1 MQSKQDHGQRFVLGD
16 WGTSRLRLSLVEN
29 GIVADSR
36 EGPGIGVLTGTV
48 AATLTATIAPWLDT
62 GKELEVLLSGMVGS
76 RNGLLE
82 VPYATAPVDIS
93 TWSKS
98 SAHTQLRGMN
108 ITIATGLRTGEQEGA
123 PDVMRGEETQI
134 FGAMQID
141 ATLATGSHLLVL
153 PGTHCKWVFVN
164 DGAITRFRTAL
175 TGEVY
180 ALLRE
185 HSTLLRA
192 GKLDGDIT
200 ADTAVGFD
208 AGMKRST
215 HLTEGLLAALFETR
229 TAQLLD
235 QRSRAW
241 GSGFLSALLIGYE
254 VAALSPTYS
263 AAGGVSIIGDQ
274 ALAAN
279 YARLFTSRGT
289 PVRLLNGT
297 DCAMAGLRWLRR
309 YSKEN

>member
-1 MQSKQDHGQRFVLGD
+1 MQSSPGTQRFVLGD
-16 WGTSRLRLSLVEN
+16 WGTSRLRLFLLEN
-29 GIVADSR
+29 DVVTDTR

-48 AATLTATIAPWLDT
+48 AATLTTTIAPWLDADQP
-62 GKELEVLLSGMVGS
+62 LEVLLSGMVGS

-93 TWSKS
+93 TWGQ
-98 SAHTQLRGMN
+98 AAARTQLHGMN
-108 ITIATGLRTGEQEGA
+108 ITIATGLRTGEQDGA
-123 PDVMRGEETQI
+123 ADVMRGEETQI

-141 ATLATGSHLLVL
+141 ASLATGSHLLVL
-153 PGTHCKWVFVN
+153 PGTHCKWVFV
-164 DGAITRFRTAL
+164 DGGRIARFRTAL

-192 GKLDGDIT
+192 GRLDGDVA
-200 ADTAVGFD
+200 ADTAEGFD
-208 AGMKRST
+208 AGMKRSM

-263 AAGGVSIIGDQ
+263 AAAGVSIIGDQ
-274 ALAAN
+274 ALAAA
-279 YARLFTSRGT
+279 YARVFENRGT
-289 PVRLLNGT
+289 KARLMNGT
-297 DCAMAGLRWLRR
+297 DCAIAGLRRLQRHTR
-309 YSKEN
+309 EN

>member
-1 MQSKQDHGQRFVLGD
+1 MPSTPDNGRFVLGD
-16 WGTSRLRLSLVEN
+16 WGTSRLRLSLLEN
-29 GIVADSR
+29 DVVTDSR

-48 AATLTATIAPWLDT
+48 AATLSTTISPWLDSN
-62 GKELEVLLSGMVGS
+62 KPLEVLLSGMVGS

-82 VPYATAPVDIS
+82 VPYATAPVDMS
-93 TWSKS
+93 MWGK
-98 SAHTQLRGMN
+98 AAARTQLQGMD
-108 ITIATGLRTGEQEGA
+108 ITIATGLRTGKQDGA

-141 ATLATGSHLLVL
+141 ATLAIGSHLLVL

-185 HSTLLRA
+185 HSTLLKA
-192 GKLDGDIT
+192 GKVDGDAT
-200 ADTAVGFD
+200 ADTAAGFE
-208 AGMKRST
+208 AGMKRSL

-229 TAQLLD
+229 TAQLLE

-254 VAALSPTYS
+254 IASLSPAYS
-263 AAGGVSIIGDQ
+263 AAGGVTVIGDQ
-274 ALAAN
+274 VLAAA
-279 YARLFTSRGT
+279 YARIFENYGT
-289 PVRLLNGT
+289 AVRLLSGT
-297 DCAMAGLRWLRR
+297 DCALAGLHCLRR
-309 YSKEN
+309 YTREN